1 MKAMTR
7 RQIAYFAGVSV
18 RTLSNW
24 CKPYQH
30 ELESLGLK
38 PNMIILPPQIVEW
51 ICNRFCIDVE

>member
-7 RQIAYFAGVSV
+7 TQLAAYAGVSV
-18 RTLSNW
+18 RTLANW